1 MQAPAGLEGFDPLD
15 SRKGVPHEG
24 LTRLR
29 AEAPVYLT
37 PNGTY
42 YLALQEDVLAATK
55 AVDIFRANFRD
66 ADVVVPPEEMLVSE
80 IPEPRHGQVRKL
92 VNSAVA
98 AHRLGRIEPVLRELT
113 GDLIDR
119 ALAAGGGE
127 LVADLVTPIPTSI
140 IAHLLGAPPEDWSL
154 WAQWSDE
161 VVGSEYSTRNRTER
175 GEGLAGGH
183 PEFAEYIDEMIRSRR
198 TSDDPPPDFVTRL
211 LTTHVEGVVLN
222 DVELRTL
229 IAFLLISGNETT
241 RHLLSN
247 VVETLAQRPDL
258 MAAVRARPDRVSNFV
273 EESLRLDTPVSVLM
287 REALVDTE
295 VRGVAIPQGAK
306 VAFGIASANRDEK
319 VYDDPHSFRLDRPQP
334 KGHIGFGGGPHVCP
348 GAALAR
354 MEGRVLVE
362 LLVERVE
369 KLSLPESYQ
378 RQKVAVFWANGPS
391 ELPAQMSA

>member
-1 MQAPAGLEGFDPLD
+1 M
-15 SRKGVPHEG
+15 
-24 LTRLR
+24 
-29 AEAPVYLT
+29 
-37 PNGTY
+37 
-42 YLALQEDVLAATK
+42 
-55 AVDIFRANFRD
+55 
-66 ADVVVPPEEMLVSE
+66 
-80 IPEPRHGQVRKL
+80 
-92 VNSAVA
+92 
-98 AHRLGRIEPVLRELT
+98 
-113 GDLIDR
+113 
-119 ALAAGGGE
+119 
-127 LVADLVTPIPTSI
+127 
-140 IAHLLGAPPEDWSL
+140 
-154 WAQWSDE
+154 
-161 VVGSEYSTRNRTER
+161 
-175 GEGLAGGH
+175 
-183 PEFAEYIDEMIRSRR
+183 
-198 TSDDPPPDFVTRL
+198 TRL
-211 LTTHVEGVVLN
+211 LTTHVEGVVLS

-241 RHLLSN
+241 RHLLGN
-247 VVETLAQRPDL
+247 VVETLARRPDL